1 MRRLRLIPSK
11 GEHSFVFVSG
21 LSLSASTSAAAA
33 SAAATSAAAVVAAC
47 AAAAAAEAP
56 SGYAAPFAAYFYI
69 SCCV

>member
-33 SAAATSAAAVVAAC
+33 AASAAAVVAAC